1 MAVSFLPALFMY
13 IGYSLM
19 FSSMTSGAKKSG
31 GNSALIGIAF
41 MAFSWVLNLFTLWLS
56 RIREYFA
63 DRNSVSVVDN
73 GAWKLS
79 TALAKIVS
87 ATRRPS
93 RPQSRG
99 RQQSMNAFKALF
111 IADPDSASAAAR
123 ANIDGSA
130 MVQEILSRKI
140 TSADNLA
147 EALSTHPNITKRLRA
162 LQQLSQNPNA

>member
-1 MAVSFLPALFMY
+1 
-13 IGYSLM
+13 
-19 FSSMTSGAKKSG
+19 
-31 GNSALIGIAF
+31 

-79 TALAKIVS
+79 TGLAKIVNAS
-87 ATRRPS
+87 KKPN

-99 RQQSMNAFKALF
+99 QQQTMNAFKALF
-111 IADPDSASAAAR
+111 IADPDAANNAAK
-123 ANIDGSA
+123 ANIDASY

-140 TSADNLA
+140 TSTDKVT
-147 EALSTHPNITKRLRA
+147 EVLSTHPNITRRLRA
-162 LQQLSQNPNA
+162 LQQLEQNPNA